1 MSERSE
7 SKDLDRF
14 LHAAKGIA
22 QASQESVDELNGRM
36 TAMQEHTY
44 SLMEN
49 TKILVDNSASMLERL
64 CSIDINTA
72 QLSKD
77 IHSMN
82 AQLNNMAIQG
92 VESRYKLFSTNR
104 VGKSPKS

>member
-1 MSERSE
+1 M
-7 SKDLDRF
+7 
-14 LHAAKGIA
+14 
-22 QASQESVDELNGRM
+22 
-36 TAMQEHTY
+36 EH
-44 SLMEN
+44 EN

-82 AQLNNMAIQG
+82 AQLNQMTIQG
-92 VESRYKLFSTNR
+92 IRIAM
-104 VGKSPKS
+104 